1 MRSVKVL
8 LAAGLVAGAGM
19 LSAAVAFAAP
29 QPAATAGPAGKLLAT
44 LNDPAASKVGA
55 FGVSVAVSGS
65 TAVVGSFATNSAR
78 AAVGTAYIYT
88 RSGDRWRA
96 TPAAVLRDPP
106 GAGGDEFGISVA
118 VSGGTVVVGANGTNH
133 GSGAAYVYTK
143 GTAGWPTTPA
153 VTLEDPAATRR
164 VSDGFGISVAVSG
177 STIVVGASGARHGS
191 GAAYI
196 YTRGTAGWPAT
207 PTVRLNKPPAARGGS
222 FGYSAAVSGGTV
234 VVGAPGTSAE
244 PGAACVYAKGAAGWP
259 AAPTVS
265 LPGPAPV
272 NGDGF
277 GYSVAV
283 SGRTAIIGAANVSND
298 AGHAYIYAEG
308 TAGWP
313 AARAITLDDPASAT
327 GDLFGS
333 SVAVSGGRVVVG
345 APGSSAAGNAYA
357 YAVSQAG
364 WPSTPT
370 AVLRHPAGTATFGYV
385 TAADGSTAIV
395 GEPNVAAGPGAVI
408 YRV

>member
-19 LSAAVAFAAP
+19 LSAAVAFAAS
-29 QPAATAGPAGKLLAT
+29 QPAATAGPTGKLLAT
-44 LNDPAASKVGA
+44 LKDPAASKVGA

-65 TAVVGSFATNSAR
+65 TAVVGSFATDGTK

-88 RSGDRWRA
+88 KSGNRWRA

-106 GAGGDEFGISVA
+106 GASGDEFGVSVA
-118 VSGGTVVVGANGTNH
+118 VSGGTVVVGASGTNH

-153 VTLEDPAATRR
+153 ETLDDPASTRR

-177 STIVVGASGARHGS
+177 GTVVVGASGAHHGS
-191 GAAYI
+191 GAAYV
-196 YTRGTAGWPAT
+196 YTKGTAGWPTT
-207 PTVRLNKPPAARGGS
+207 PTVRLADPPAARGGS
-222 FGYSAAVSGGTV
+222 FGYSTAVSGSTV
-234 VVGAPGTSAE
+234 VVGAPGTSAK
-244 PGAACVYAKGAAGWP
+244 PGAACIYAKGTAGWP
-259 AAPTVS
+259 AVPTVS
-265 LPGPAPV
+265 LSGPAPGS
-272 NGDGF
+272 GDGF

-283 SGRTAIIGAANVSND
+283 SGGTAVIGAANVSND
-298 AGHAYIYAEG
+298 AGHAYIYTEG

-313 AARAITLDDPASAT
+313 AARAITLNGPASAT

-333 SVAVSGGRVVVG
+333 SVAVSGGRAVVG
-345 APGSSAAGNAYA
+345 ALGSSSTGNAYV
-357 YAVSQAG
+357 YAMSQAG
-364 WPSTPT
+364 WPSAPT
-370 AVLRHPAGTATFGYV
+370 AVLRHPAGAATFGYA

>member
-19 LSAAVAFAAP
+19 LSAAVAFAAS
-29 QPAATAGPAGKLLAT
+29 QPAATAGPTGKLLAT
-44 LNDPAASKVGA
+44 LKDPAASRVGA
-55 FGVSVAVSGS
+55 FGVSVAVSGA
-65 TAVVGSFATNSAR
+65 TAVVGSFATNGTK
-78 AAVGTAYIYT
+78 AAVGTAYIYAK
-88 RSGDRWRA
+88 SGNRWQA
-96 TPAAVLRDPP
+96 APAAVLHDPP

-118 VSGGTVVVGANGTNH
+118 VSGGTVVVGASGTRH

-143 GTAGWPTTPA
+143 GTAGWPTTPTA
-153 VTLEDPAATRR
+153 TLNDPASTRR

-177 STIVVGASGARHGS
+177 GTVVVGASGTRHGS

-207 PTVRLNKPPAARGGS
+207 PAVRLNDPPAARGGS
-222 FGYSAAVSGGTV
+222 FGYSTAISGGTV

-244 PGAACVYAKGAAGWP
+244 PGAAFIYAEGTAGWP
-259 AAPTVS
+259 TAPTVS
-265 LPGPAPV
+265 LPGPARV

-277 GYSVAV
+277 GYSAAV
-283 SGRTAIIGAANVSND
+283 SGGTAVIGAANVSND
-298 AGHAYIYAEG
+298 TGHAYIYTEG

-313 AARAITLDDPASAT
+313 VARTITLNDPASAT

-345 APGSSAAGNAYA
+345 APGSSAAGNAYV
-357 YAVSQAG
+357 YAISTAG
-364 WPSTPT
+364 WPAAPT
-370 AVLRHPAGTATFGYV
+370 TVLRHPAGTATFGYA
-385 TAADGSTAIV
+385 TAADGTTALV
-395 GEPNVAAGPGAVI
+395 GEPNVAAGPGAALYQV
-408 YRV
+408 